1 MDRASGTATL
11 DELNSNKDRV
21 RNLLKD
27 SRFTLFNAKEVNRI
41 LNLGNPNYARNILKQ
56 LHDGRVGIDRVEDKK
71 TVGRP
76 KYSYR
81 YVIKGS

>member
-1 MDRASGTATL
+1 M
-11 DELNSNKDRV
+11 
-21 RNLLKD
+21 KD
-27 SRFTLFNAKEVNRI
+27 SAFTLFTAKEVNRI
-41 LNLGNPNYARNILKQ
+41 LNLGNPNYARNILKK
-56 LHDGRVGIDRVEDKK
+56 LHDERVGIDRVEEKN